1 MSAPNVLY
9 RRIRPGGLW
18 LKVLAGG
25 KDGGSD
31 KPPTPPPV
39 ASKLR
44 RVA

>member
-1 MSAPNVLY
+1 MSASNVI
-9 RRIRPGGLW
+9 RGCIRPGGLW

-44 RVA
+44 RIA